1 MPGHH
6 ALLSPSKAKQWLACP
21 PSARLNAKLAD
32 RFGEQSSEYAR
43 EGTTAHALAEL
54 KLRLELGE
62 INKFNFDAQKKL
74 LVGVDTA
81 MDRYTDIYIDEVL
94 GRYYEAKKRCPDTL
108 LLVEQRL
115 DMSPWIPG
123 CFGTGDAVIVSDDT
137 LEIADLKY
145 GKGVPVSA
153 VENPQAR
160 CYGLGAINE
169 FGALY
174 SFKFVRDTIIQPRL
188 DSITDETLSREDLLS
203 WGESIK
209 PLAEQA
215 WKGEGKYNPGDHCR
229 FCNAR
234 AICKARML
242 GAFDLFSHGFDSP
255 DVLPDDAIPGILRV
269 ADVAEQWI
277 KDVRTYALNQAL
289 NGQEWNGFKLVRNK
303 RPARAFLSE
312 EDAASQLMR
321 AGYTSEQFMS
331 TKLKS
336 VAEIEKLLGKKAFE
350 ALLAPMVVQ
359 GEGKLTLV
367 PEEDKRVEYE
377 SADAAFSDMAAGNEK
392 EN

>member
-21 PSARLNAKLAD
+21 PSARLNAKLAE
-32 RFGEQSSEYAR
+32 RFGEQSSEYAK

-74 LVGVDTA
+74 LVGVDSE

-94 GRYYEAKKRCPDTL
+94 GRYYAAKKRCPDTL

-188 DSITDETLSREDLLS
+188 DSITDETLTKEELLS

-215 WKGEGKYNPGDHCR
+215 WKGEGKYSPGDHCR

-242 GAFDLFSHGFDSP
+242 DAFDLFSYGFDSP

-303 RPARAFLSE
+303 RPARAFLSD

-321 AGYTSEQFMS
+321 AGYTSDQFMS

-367 PEEDKRVEYE
+367 PEDDKRVEYE
-377 SADAAFSDMAAGNEK
+377 SADAAFADMASG